1 MKRTGLVLIS
11 LIICCCTLAAQ
22 SIAGKLDA
30 LVSSEKVLTTSEV
43 GISVFNLTQG
53 KQVYAYQDKKL
64 YRPASIEKVI
74 TSVTALAELREYF
87 QYTDCLYRNYRSGQY
102 ITGRFISSRWIR
114 SGVYG

>member
-74 TSVTALAELREYF
+74 TSVTALESLENIIFSIHGLLIQELSFRTVYYREI
-87 QYTDCLYRNYRSGQY
+87 Y
-102 ITGRFISSRWIR
+102 I
-114 SGVYG
+114 

>member
-11 LIICCCTLAAQ
+11 LIICCRTLAAQ

-53 KQVYAYQDKKL
+53 KQVYAYQDKNFIVLPPLKSDNIG
-64 YRPASIEKVI
+64 YCI
-74 TSVTALAELREYF
+74 
-87 QYTDCLYRNYRSGQY
+87 
-102 ITGRFISSRWIR
+102 GRA
-114 SGVYG
+114 